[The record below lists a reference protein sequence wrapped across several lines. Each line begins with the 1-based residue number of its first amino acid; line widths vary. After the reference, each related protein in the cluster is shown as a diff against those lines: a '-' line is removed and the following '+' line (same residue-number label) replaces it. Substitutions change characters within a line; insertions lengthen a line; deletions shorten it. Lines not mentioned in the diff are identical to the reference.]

1 MTKRRAFGSTR
12 KLPSGRWQAGYWH
25 EGRRHT
31 APMTFPTKTDAAA
44 WLARADADISRGQW
58 IAPGAGK
65 VTLAEVADRWLAS
78 NPARPAST
86 SAKYAQTA
94 KAIKAALG
102 DRRVDQITRAD
113 AQAAVD
119 GWAVTLAPRSV
130 RHRAAVL
137 HAIYAHAIA
146 AELVVRNSAT
156 DLRLPAAALVDRPT
170 LTVDELTRLANI
182 LGPDRAPF
190 MWLGAVGGLRWAEVA
205 GLTVADLDLLGGTVS
220 VRHQMQRDG
229 TLGQP
234 KSVAGRRRL
243 AIPRWLIDDLAAHL
257 AARGL
262 TAAHDDALVFVNRAG
277 RPLNYKVWLPWTWR
291 AACVKAG
298 LPTLRFHDLR
308 AMAAT
313 ALVAAGI
320 DIKTAQARL
329 GHSSPS
335 VTLAIYARA
344 TTESDRRAADTI
356 GDVFQPDR
364 ARRAH
369 DAPEPVLAKVID
381 LPVPAQNG

>member
-182 LGPDRAPF
+182 LGPDHAPF

-205 GLTVADLDLLGGTVS
+205 GLTVGGPRPIGRDRQCPSPDAAGRDVGPAEVGRRPATPGHPPMVDRRPSGPSGGPRVDGGPRRRPS
-220 VRHQMQRDG
+220 VR
-229 TLGQP
+229 QP
-234 KSVAGRRRL
+234 GGS
-243 AIPRWLIDDLAAHL
+243 
-257 AARGL
+257 
-262 TAAHDDALVFVNRAG
+262 TAEL
-277 RPLNYKVWLPWTWR
+277 
-291 AACVKAG
+291 
-298 LPTLRFHDLR
+298 
-308 AMAAT
+308 
-313 ALVAAGI
+313 
-320 DIKTAQARL
+320 
-329 GHSSPS
+329 
-335 VTLAIYARA
+335 
-344 TTESDRRAADTI
+344 
-356 GDVFQPDR
+356 
-364 ARRAH
+364 
-369 DAPEPVLAKVID
+369 
-381 LPVPAQNG
+381 